1 MNVGVVGA
9 GRMGRWFARHFK
21 RLGHSV
27 TLYDV
32 NRERAEVV
40 SREIGCASSESL
52 EGLEADAYLV
62 AVPIER
68 TLDVVRE
75 LSSKGAG
82 GIVEIASL
90 KSEIHKGLVPLARSG
105 VKVASIHPL
114 FGEGA
119 KDLREERVALVPI
132 LDWRE
137 ELDFVKGLMGEANYE
152 VVSAEEHD
160 EAMAV
165 VLGLTHLLNMLFSSL
180 TVGKEEELKK
190 FSSRMFLAQ
199 LTLSKAMMLEDP
211 ELFVRL
217 QLDNPKFPDVVD
229 GLERELKDVREF
241 VEKKDH
247 EGYKRKFERI
257 RERVKG
263 KEEAYRLIY
272 GLELGSEP

>member
-32 NRERAEVV
+32 NRERAEAV

-119 KDLREERVALVPI
+119 EDLREERVALVPI

-180 TVGKEEELKK
+180 TVEKEEELKK

-217 QLDNPKFPDVVD
+217 QLDNPKFPDVMD

-241 VEKKDH
+241 VEKKDR

-263 KEEAYRLIY
+263 KEGAYRLIY

>member
-32 NRERAEVV
+32 NRERAESV

-180 TVGKEEELKK
+180 TVEKEEELKK

-217 QLDNPKFPDVVD
+217 QLDNPKFLDVMD
-229 GLERELKDVREF
+229 RLERELRDVREF

-247 EGYKRKFERI
+247 EGYKRKFERM

-263 KEEAYRLIY
+263 KEGAYRLIY
-272 GLELGSEP
+272 GLKLGSEP